1 MQYPAANAHP
11 FEFARP
17 ILLLAALAFLAGF
30 GGYLA
35 IHPAPVSLA
44 RQAPQAAPA
53 HAPATE
59 VSTPAADPAADPA
72 DPADRPEKT

>member
-17 ILLLAALAFLAGF
+17 ILLLAALAFFAGF

-35 IHPAPVSLA
+35 IHSAPMTLA
-44 RQAPQAAPA
+44 RETLQPARA
-53 HAPATE
+53 HAPPTV
-59 VSTPAADPAADPA
+59 VSTPVA

>member
-17 ILLLAALAFLAGF
+17 ILLMAALAFFAGF

-35 IHPAPVSLA
+35 IHPTPVMIA
-44 RQAPQAAPA
+44 REALQPVAA
-53 HAPATE
+53 HAPATV
-59 VSTPAADPAADPA
+59 VSTPVADPA
-72 DPADRPEKT
+72 DHPEKT

>member
-17 ILLLAALAFLAGF
+17 ILLLAVVAFFVGF

-44 RQAPQAAPA
+44 REAPHAAPA
-53 HAPATE
+53 HAPAMV
-59 VSTPAADPAADPA
+59 VSTPVA

>member
-11 FEFARP
+11 FEFARLV
-17 ILLLAALAFLAGF
+17 LLLAALAFFAGF

-35 IHPAPVSLA
+35 LNPAPVNLA
-44 RQAPQAAPA
+44 REAPQAAPA
-53 HAPATE
+53 APPATA
-59 VSTPAADPAADPA
+59 VSAPVA

>member
-17 ILLLAALAFLAGF
+17 ILLLAALAFFAGF

-35 IHPAPVSLA
+35 IHPAPATVA
-44 RQAPQAAPA
+44 REASQPVPA
-53 HAPATE
+53 HAPATV
-59 VSTPAADPAADPA
+59 VSTPVA